1 MAFVKAAVRR
11 VRLFYDPT
19 REPLRR
25 RLYSFLL
32 ACAALAVASG
42 ILTGS
47 TAATVAGPLAVVLA
61 VPVVESARSKVAP
74 VADPIVDDVP
84 GKHAA
89 DQEDAA

>member
-1 MAFVKAAVRR
+1 MAFVQDVVRR

-25 RLYSFLL
+25 RVYSFLL
-32 ACAALAVASG
+32 ACAALAVAAG

-47 TAATVAGPLAVVLA
+47 AAATVAGPLAVVLA
-61 VPVVESARSKVAP
+61 VPVVESARSKVTP
-74 VADPIVDDVP
+74 VAAPLLDDDP

-89 DQEDAA
+89 PDAS